1 MKHSS
6 RWGLAALCSLLCMA
20 WGVAGA
26 QSLQP
31 IPKFESLV
39 TDLTGTLT
47 AAEQN
52 QIDQTLT
59 AYQQRKGAQIAV
71 LLVKTTLPEEIEQYS
86 IRVAEAWKIGR
97 GAVNGQKVDDG
108 VLLLLAIDDHHARI
122 EVGYG
127 LEGSLTDVMTDRI
140 IRDTMAPLMRQNQYA
155 AAISAGVGQ
164 IMHIADGEQLP
175 APDTHWQSSPHIRNL
190 FPILFVAFFVISSV
204 LRTLLGRVAGAGAT
218 AGVMAVIVWLLSSLL
233 WAAGGAAV
241 VAFVV
246 ALILG
251 ATGGG
256 WRSGGGF
263 GGFGGFGGGLG
274 GGFGG
279 GMGGGGG
286 FSGGGGG
293 SFGGGGASGSW

>member
-1 MKHSS
+1 MRLTALASLLWLV
-6 RWGLAALCSLLCMA
+6 WGLA
-20 WGVAGA
+20 GA
-26 QSLQP
+26 QALQP

-71 LLVKTTLPEEIEQYS
+71 LLVKTTQPEEIEQYS

-97 GAVNGQKVDDG
+97 GKVDGQKVDDG
-108 VLLLLAIDDHHARI
+108 VLLLLAVDDHHVRI

-127 LEGSLTDVMTDRI
+127 LEGSLTDVMTHRI
-140 IRDTMAPLMRQNQYA
+140 IDDTMKPLLKQGQFA
-155 AAISAGVGQ
+155 SAINAGVAQ
-164 IMHIADGEQLP
+164 MIRIIDGEELP
-175 APDTHWQSSPHIRNL
+175 PPDTHWQGSPQVRNL
-190 FPILFVAFFVISSV
+190 FPVLLIAFFVISSV
-204 LRTLLGRVAGAGAT
+204 LRALLGRIAGAGAT
-218 AGVMAVIVWLLSSLL
+218 AGIMGLLVWLLSSLL
-233 WAAGGAAV
+233 WAAGGVAI
-241 VAFVV
+241 VAFLI
-246 ALILG
+246 ALVFG
-251 ATGGG
+251 STGGG

-279 GMGGGGG
+279 GLGGGGG

>member
-1 MKHSS
+1 MTASLRS
-6 RWGLAALCSLLCMA
+6 GLLALCSLLCLA

-26 QSLQP
+26 QALQP

-59 AYQQRKGAQIAV
+59 AYQQRKGSQIAV
-71 LLVKTTLPEEIEQYS
+71 LLVKTTEPEEIEQYS
-86 IRVAEAWKIGR
+86 IRVAEAWKVGR
-97 GAVNGQKVDDG
+97 GTVNNQKVDDG
-108 VLLLLAIDDHHARI
+108 VLLLLAVDDHHVRI

-127 LEGSLTDVMTDRI
+127 LEGSLTDVMSRRI
-140 IRDTMAPLMRQNQYA
+140 IDDTMRPLLRQGQYA
-155 AAISAGVGQ
+155 AAINAGVAQ
-164 IMHIADGEQLP
+164 IIHVIDGEALP
-175 APDTHWQSSPHIRNL
+175 PADTHWQGSPQLHSLLPVL
-190 FPILFVAFFVISSV
+190 FIAFFVISSV
-204 LRTLLGRVAGAGAT
+204 LRALLGRVAGAGAT
-218 AGVMAVIVWLLSSLL
+218 AGIMGLIVWLVSSLL
-233 WAAGGAAV
+233 WAAGGVAV
-241 VAFVV
+241 VAFLA
-246 ALILG
+246 ALIFG
-251 ATGGG
+251 FSGSG
-256 WRSGGGF
+256 WRSGGGL
-263 GGFGGFGGGLG
+263 GGFGGFG

>member
-1 MKHSS
+1 MKQQL
-6 RWGLAALCSLLCMA
+6 RWRLAALCALFCLAS
-20 WGVAGA
+20 GVAGA
-26 QSLQP
+26 QALQP

-59 AYQQRKGAQIAV
+59 AYQQRKGSQIAV
-71 LLVKTTLPEEIEQYS
+71 LLVKTTQPEEIEQYS

-97 GAVNGQKVDDG
+97 GTVNGQKVDDG
-108 VLLLLAIDDHHARI
+108 VLLLLAIDDHRARI

-127 LEGSLTDVMTDRI
+127 LEGSLTDVLTDRI

-164 IMHIADGEQLP
+164 IIQIADGEQLP
-175 APDTHWQSSPHIRNL
+175 PPDTHWQGSNPHVRNL
-190 FPILFVAFFVISSV
+190 FPFLVIAFFVISSV
-204 LRTLLGRVAGAGAT
+204 LRAVLGRVAGAGAT
-218 AGVMAVIVWLLSSLL
+218 AGVMALIVWLLSSLL
-233 WAAGGAAV
+233 WAAGGAAIA
-241 VAFVV
+241 AFVL
-246 ALILG
+246 ALIFG
-251 ATGGG
+251 APGSG

-263 GGFGGFGGGLG
+263 GGLGGFGGGLG

-279 GMGGGGG
+279 GGG

-293 SFGGGGASGSW
+293 GFGGGGASGSW